1 MNKTTNCFSK
11 SFWASLAIAILSIGL
26 IMPTS
31 MANVEVHFGIASF
44 YHDSLDGNRTACGQI
59 FRQSKMTA
67 AHKTLPCGTEV
78 KVTRVANGRTV
89 NVVIND
95 RGPFVKGRI
104 IDLSRAAANKLNMQ
118 HTGIAKVSME
128 IVEYGDGKYRLE

>member
-1 MNKTTNCFSK
+1 MTFVKNCFKNSYLT
-11 SFWASLAIAILSIGL
+11 SLLLAILGVGL
-26 IMPTS
+26 IIPTS
-31 MANVEVHFGIASF
+31 TASVEVYFGIASF

-78 KVTRVANGRTV
+78 KVTRIHNGKSV

-95 RGPFVKGRI
+95 RGPFIKGRI